1 MTVKSVSAANVHI
14 FLRYI
19 MVVRTASIDNM
30 NKLHH
35 CQSMCNVFDRN
46 SRRGRHLAKNG
57 TEQRLRRRRNGAT
70 NTRVIIT
77 KSLHFKDSTTPRNRT
92 WFSAMRKHLRISFV
106 LVGLVGSAW
115 SLAAKR
121 PFVSFVLETAKKSD
135 LTLWQIMAEGQSPL
149 LAPLPPAS
157 RCRRRTYV
165 LPMLL
170 SFFLFNVVPVI
181 RQRVDTSQRGL
192 LR

>member
-1 MTVKSVSAANVHI
+1 VLSVSCRLDEMTVKSVSAANVHI

-92 WFSAMRKHLRISFV
+92 
-106 LVGLVGSAW
+106 
-115 SLAAKR
+115 
-121 PFVSFVLETAKKSD
+121 
-135 LTLWQIMAEGQSPL
+135 
-149 LAPLPPAS
+149 
-157 RCRRRTYV
+157 
-165 LPMLL
+165 
-170 SFFLFNVVPVI
+170 
-181 RQRVDTSQRGL
+181 
-192 LR
+192 